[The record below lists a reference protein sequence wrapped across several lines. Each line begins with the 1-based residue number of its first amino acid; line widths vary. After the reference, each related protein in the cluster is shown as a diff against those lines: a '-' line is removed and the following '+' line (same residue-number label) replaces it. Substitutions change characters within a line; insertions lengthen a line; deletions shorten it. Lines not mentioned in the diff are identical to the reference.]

1 MKRTIYKS
9 REELYRAAMSIGG
22 ALHVVV
28 LHDDDCTPAR
38 CVCEPE
44 YVLEELTTEN
54 YLKGQ
59 AAQEEWK
66 KKKGGAV

>member
-1 MKRTIYKS
+1 
-9 REELYRAAMSIGG
+9 MSIGG